1 MVVKKVVLKK
11 WCKISKN
18 EIYFYFTFKM
28 LNDKLYSDIYT
39 MMNIKYLKEYLFNE
53 KSDIAKDVSTTRKI
67 TINTSDDIL
76 KNSTLP
82 NTQIDNYYVKIN
94 NNELIDVLKTL
105 KKNDAVLMLIYI
117 NYQDVYLIYKYTD
130 SFPLV
135 IFKLDKQ
142 CYEIRD
148 EIENQVVFHITSTS
162 IIDSFKK
169 QGKKSNSILTIHKDN
184 DKYNLDFIIM
194 SNKSIKS
201 KVEILLN
208 KTSINVINNLFY
220 KTLPDFDSS
229 LQYFSEIENS
239 FVYIMFQTDDALLT
253 NELYKQNNRSVSLE
267 IKDELINMSI
277 SKDFETLSTSL
288 SNKHEC
294 LIWDSIKDQT
304 FKLTNLCKSFKLSYQ
319 TLPTKYGVY
328 WCIARFMEKYDV
340 LYKIV
345 AIRGEINSNLSI
357 RNKINTIF
365 ENTFSIEM
373 FILSE

>member
-1 MVVKKVVLKK
+1 
-11 WCKISKN
+11 
-18 EIYFYFTFKM
+18 M
-28 LNDKLYSDIYT
+28 LNDKLYNDIYT

-162 IIDSFKK
+162 IID
-169 QGKKSNSILTIHKDN
+169 
-184 DKYNLDFIIM
+184 
-194 SNKSIKS
+194 
-201 KVEILLN
+201 
-208 KTSINVINNLFY
+208 
-220 KTLPDFDSS
+220 
-229 LQYFSEIENS
+229 
-239 FVYIMFQTDDALLT
+239 
-253 NELYKQNNRSVSLE
+253 
-267 IKDELINMSI
+267 
-277 SKDFETLSTSL
+277 
-288 SNKHEC
+288 
-294 LIWDSIKDQT
+294 
-304 FKLTNLCKSFKLSYQ
+304 
-319 TLPTKYGVY
+319 
-328 WCIARFMEKYDV
+328 
-340 LYKIV
+340 
-345 AIRGEINSNLSI
+345 
-357 RNKINTIF
+357 
-365 ENTFSIEM
+365 
-373 FILSE
+373 

>member
-1 MVVKKVVLKK
+1 
-11 WCKISKN
+11 
-18 EIYFYFTFKM
+18 M
-28 LNDKLYSDIYT
+28 LNDKLYNDIYT

-239 FVYIMFQTDDALLT
+239 FVYIMFQT
-253 NELYKQNNRSVSLE
+253 E
-267 IKDELINMSI
+267 
-277 SKDFETLSTSL
+277 
-288 SNKHEC
+288 
-294 LIWDSIKDQT
+294 
-304 FKLTNLCKSFKLSYQ
+304 
-319 TLPTKYGVY
+319 
-328 WCIARFMEKYDV
+328 RFTY
-340 LYKIV
+340 
-345 AIRGEINSNLSI
+345 
-357 RNKINTIF
+357 
-365 ENTFSIEM
+365 
-373 FILSE
+373 